1 MLIVGNWKA
10 YVQSTDH
17 AKKLYA
23 GAKRLASS
31 TALRD
36 TQIVL
41 AVPAPYL
48 GLLSSAGSKS
58 GSRVGTGRSKVGLA
72 AQDLSIA
79 IGGAATGE
87 VTGAL
92 LRDLGVTHALIGHSE
107 RRAMGETDEM
117 VSEKVRH
124 AHANKIIP
132 IVCVGERQRDPDAK
146 YLKLLR
152 AQIDAVFSP
161 LSPKERA
168 QTILAYEPIWAI
180 GKTAADALTPGDLN
194 EMVLYIRKILG
205 AYLPGRGAQKVKL
218 LYGGSVEPA
227 NIRSLAEGT
236 GIDGF
241 LPGHASADEKTFAAL
256 VKALQ

>member
-23 GAKRLASS
+23 AANRLSS
-31 TALRD
+31 TLRD
-36 TQIVL
+36 TEIVL

-48 GLLSSAGSKS
+48 GLLLAAGATAGRAKAS
-58 GSRVGTGRSKVGLA
+58 GRKVSLA
-72 AQDLSIA
+72 AQDLSIST
-79 IGGAATGE
+79 GGAATGE
-87 VTGAL
+87 TTAAL
-92 LRDLGVTHALIGHSE
+92 LRDLGVTHAVLGHSE
-107 RRAMGETDEM
+107 RRTLLGETDAI
-117 VSEKVRH
+117 VAEKVQQ

-132 IVCVGERQRDPDAK
+132 VVCIGERERDPDAK

-152 AQIDAVFSP
+152 AQIAAIFTP
-161 LSPKERA
+161 LSPKERL
-168 QTILAYEPIWAI
+168 QTVLAYEPIWAI
-180 GKTAADALTPGDLN
+180 GKRAADALAPADLQ

-205 AYLPGRGAQKVKL
+205 DYVPGRGAQKIRL

-227 NIRSLAEGT
+227 NIESLAKGT

-241 LPGHASADEKTFAAL
+241 LPGRASTDEKTFAEL
-256 VKALQ
+256 VKAAQ